1 MSAVAPAGDFRHEAL
16 FYAGEDAFIGATM
29 PFISDAV
36 AAGEPILVV
45 VSAGKIERLREALGP
60 DAGAVQFADM
70 DEVGANPARI
80 IPAWRAFVDRH
91 AGDGRRFRG
100 IGQPIWAERS
110 PAELVECERH
120 EALLNVAFAD
130 APAWWLLCPYDTET
144 LDAAVLEEARRNHPF
159 VADRSGRQASA
170 AYRGLEAA
178 RGAFGAPLPEPACQP
193 AELPFQ
199 FASLAGVRDA
209 VSERAAAAGL
219 DPGRIRNLVLAVN
232 EVATNSVRH
241 GAGRGTVRTWEE
253 PGELVCEVRDAGHLD
268 RPLAG
273 REAPAAGGGA
283 GLWLANQMCDLVQL
297 RTFASGTVVR
307 LHVRRG

>member
-1 MSAVAPAGDFRHEAL
+1 VSAVAHARDFRHEAL
-16 FYAGEDAFIGATM
+16 FYAGEDGFVGATM

-45 VSAGKIERLREALGP
+45 VSAARIQRLREAVGA

-70 DEVGANPARI
+70 DDVGANPARI

-91 AGDGRRFRG
+91 AGAGRRFRG
-100 IGQPIWAERS
+100 IGQPIWAARS
-110 PAELVECERH
+110 PAELAECERH
-120 EALLNVAFAD
+120 ESLLNVAFAD

-170 AYRGLEAA
+170 TYRGLEAA
-178 RGAFGAPLPEPACQP
+178 GAAFDQPLPEPPGEP
-193 AELPFQ
+193 AALPFQ
-199 FASLAGVRDA
+199 RASLATVRNA
-209 VSERAAAAGL
+209 VSEAAVAAGL
-219 DPGRIRNLVLAVN
+219 GVGRIRDLVLAVN
-232 EVATNSVRH
+232 EVATNSLRH
-241 GAGRGTVRTWEE
+241 GGGRGTVRTWEE
-253 PGELVCEVRDAGHLD
+253 PGELVCEVSDAGRLD

-283 GLWLANQMCDLVQL
+283 GLWLANQLCDLVQL